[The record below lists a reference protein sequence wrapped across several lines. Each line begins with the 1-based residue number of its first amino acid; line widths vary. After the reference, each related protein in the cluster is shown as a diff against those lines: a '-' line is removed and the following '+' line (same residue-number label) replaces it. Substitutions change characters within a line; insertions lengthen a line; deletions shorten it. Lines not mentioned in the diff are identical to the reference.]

1 MNAKNSAFISLLIC
15 SINSYIIVCGQQ
27 TSSSNALLKTPTE
40 DQALKLQPGG
50 RFDALIYLNEPKIS
64 FGSSSHLIKAAS
76 GSITTNSSPLS
87 LIIQPSEKETA
98 YLMPGGAF
106 DALEQPKQTGQ
117 IPLAKSST
125 PPNTDFIR
133 DADSNIPPIP
143 IILAPS
149 LLEPVQKAHR
159 MSDGSVY
166 YGWITQDKPQGFGLR
181 LYPNG
186 ETYVGYWDNG
196 SREGIGLVAKG
207 GKTTYAGYWK
217 NNLRDGMGMLNWSN
231 GTRYAGEWKN
241 GKMQGLGI
249 LAQSDGRRTGGKW
262 EQNAFAEV
270 AALPND
276 FFSNPVFRPPAIGI
290 KTFSNSKGESFLG
303 ILLHATNEEAW
314 ILRSTDRRDVKI
326 DANELDAPTKE
337 FLAKWKSFFKI
348 N

>member
-27 TSSSNALLKTPTE
+27 TSYSNALLKTPTE
-40 DQALKLQPGG
+40 DQSLKLQPGG
-50 RFDALIYLNEPKIS
+50 RFDALIYLNEPEIS
-64 FGSSSHLIKAAS
+64 SGSSSRLIETAP
-76 GSITTNSSPLS
+76 GSIPANSSHPS

-106 DALEQPKQTGQ
+106 DALEKPKPTGE
-117 IPLAKSST
+117 IPLVKSST
-125 PPNTDFIR
+125 TPDTDFIR
-133 DADSNIPPIP
+133 DADLNIPPIP
-143 IILAPS
+143 IIPIPS
-149 LLEPVQKAHR
+149 MLEPVQKTHR

-166 YGWITQDKPQGFGLR
+166 YGWMTQDKPHGFGLR

-186 ETYVGYWDNG
+186 ETYAGHWNNG
-196 SREGIGLVAKG
+196 SREGIGLVTKG
-207 GKTTYAGYWK
+207 GKTTYAGCWK

-249 LAQSDGRRTGGKW
+249 LAQPDGRRTGGKW

-270 AALPND
+270 VALPND

-290 KTFSNSKGESFLG
+290 KTFSNSKGESFQG

-314 ILRSTDRRDVKI
+314 ILRSTDHRDVKI
-326 DANELDAPTKE
+326 DANKLDASTKE
-337 FLAKWKSFFKI
+337 FLVIWQTYFGIS
-348 N
+348 